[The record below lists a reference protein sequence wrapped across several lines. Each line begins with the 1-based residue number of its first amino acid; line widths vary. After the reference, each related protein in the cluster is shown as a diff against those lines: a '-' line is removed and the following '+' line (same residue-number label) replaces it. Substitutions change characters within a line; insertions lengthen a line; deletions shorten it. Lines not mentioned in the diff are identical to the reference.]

1 MASTYFMSS
10 VNGFVS
16 SRRRL
21 QRPSKSSA
29 SPKFRQMDFA
39 CPMCRKPFGS
49 GGKRVVTGRPKRP
62 VATSSST
69 SSRMKLLRGVV
80 SLDTIQE
87 AEAHLKYNRHPMRT
101 LLPAVGLSVAACLG
115 AGQEARGQSFQITP
129 ADWDQI
135 A

>member
-21 QRPSKSSA
+21 HRPSKSSA
-29 SPKFRQMDFA
+29 RPKFRQMDFA
-39 CPMCRKPFGS
+39 WPMWRKPLGS

-69 SSRMKLLRGVV
+69 SSRMKLLRGGV
-80 SLDTIQE
+80 SLDTDSLVE
-87 AEAHLKYNRHPMRT
+87 ACYKYSVSV
-101 LLPAVGLSVAACLG
+101 LLDG
-115 AGQEARGQSFQITP
+115 AERQP
-129 ADWDQI
+129 
-135 A
+135 